1 MEDNA
6 AEQWVQDQPEPEA
19 AKKLVNAAGAAIA
32 AAKAHPCAHCG
43 GLYAEKWP
51 GKPCWHCFDCKDPD
65 NKPLHPDRSVHEE
78 AGMAATVALDARWV
92 KGTNRFGMPALT
104 DEGKRRHAARG
115 ISVGYLKDLVKTL
128 PPGTKTA
135 DIVKLVVKPETE
147 SLRCRY
153 VELPKVRKHVG
164 PPDAFCSHTWAALFA
179 DLVAALAHVLRD
191 DQYVWLDVLSVR
203 QWPGNGGA
211 GTTTFTHLGLAFTLL
226 PSLRLRLCH

>member
-1 MEDNA
+1 MAA
-6 AEQWVQDQPEPEA
+6 AEEKLA
-19 AKKLVNAAGAAIA
+19 AKAAACIA

-51 GKPCWHCFDCKDPD
+51 GKPSWHCFVCKDPD

-78 AGMAATVALDARWV
+78 AGMAATVALDARFV
-92 KGTNRFGMPALT
+92 DGTTKLLIPALT

-115 ISVGYLKDLVKTL
+115 VSVGYLKDLVKTL

-153 VELPKVRKHVG
+153 VELPKVREHVG
-164 PPDAFCSHTWAALFA
+164 PPDAFCSHTWMALFA

-211 GTTTFTHLGLAFTLL
+211 GTTTFTHLGTSCF
-226 PSLRLRLCH
+226 PSPPSARLRLWP